1 MHEGILT
8 GTKCPSAHFA
18 ASMALTT
25 SASGTPASTGS
36 LLTMHTQSP
45 TEHCFVHL
53 VLVSILEMATRRR
66 SGSKTADSVR
76 PREPAGN
83 VTLSFSTLC
92 VFCDFPF
99 TAETS
104 RLLFFLRSSFA
115 AESSRL
121 LFFLRSS
128 KFKPA
133 QSTSYSS
140 SGVSHCRPPRPRS
153 GKLAP

>member
-1 MHEGILT
+1 MKVILT
-8 GTKCPSAHFA
+8 GTKCPSALFA
-18 ASMALTT
+18 ATMALTT

-36 LLTMHTQSP
+36 SLTMHTQSP

-104 RLLFFLRSSFA
+104 RLLFFLRSS
-115 AESSRL
+115 
-121 LFFLRSS
+121 

-140 SGVSHCRPPRPRS
+140 SGVRHCRPPRVSLP
-153 GKLAP
+153 PEMYE